1 MRIFSQILSKF
12 RIVRGG
18 CPIWTDSAGPRGHY
32 QHDINTISTCP
43 FGQVIRNSM
52 RVVILGERLEMNR
65 IGRNPYNIY
74 SFT

>member
-1 MRIFSQILSKF
+1 VAG
-12 RIVRGG
+12 VRYGQ
-18 CPIWTDSAGPRGHY
+18 TARDRAAT
-32 QHDINTISTCP
+32 INTISTCP